1 MGGSGVC
8 CTLRMQ
14 NSLPCHGLLHYFSS
28 IWRTYIESSQ
38 YVQSESNPQ
47 VINRSQD
54 QCHKERSDTVALSEQ
69 GHDGEADQNPE
80 EQRDQ
85 WGIQH
90 SWEEKTHSN

>member
-1 MGGSGVC
+1 
-8 CTLRMQ
+8 MQ